1 MCVCTYARSKLKLR
15 FAVAACV
22 RHCCNTHTDTRTHMQ
37 RHTLTS
43 HNYALV
49 LLRAKSTQS
58 SVWESQRALALALLS
73 KGHVRCEWPPLTH
86 ICASAKTKTKKTEEQ
101 KRKKKSKEINEQ
113 EEAAAAAAKLRQRR
127 RRLWLRH
134 RQRRRRRRRLRYTRK
149 RNEQQQQKLKSKTS
163 KRSVSCL
170 SGSAA
175 AECPVVHVI
184 D

>member
-1 MCVCTYARSKLKLR
+1 MYVCMCVHMLAASWSFVLR
-15 FAVAACV
+15 LLPACV
-22 RHCCNTHTDTRTHMQ
+22 RHCCNTHTHTHTC
-37 RHTLTS
+37 RHTLAS

-49 LLRAKSTQS
+49 LLRAKSTD
-58 SVWESQRALALALLS
+58 RAVCERASAHYALALLS

-86 ICASAKTKTKKTEEQ
+86 ICASAKTKTKKQ
-101 KRKKKSKEINEQ
+101 KKRKEKKSKEINEQ
-113 EEAAAAAAKLRQRR
+113 EEAAAKLRQRR
-127 RRLWLRH
+127 RRLWLWLRH
-134 RQRRRRRRRLRYTRK
+134 RHRRRRRLRYTRK